1 MRWHSGP
8 LCLLAV
14 GATVEGPLCLW
25 EAHKRRHQLSRDRQC
40 DGIPLGGTEDRLPQL
55 WLVGVRLII
64 LVFLCCLPVAPSF
77 SASSSSSSSG
87 CQLVRQS
94 GLPCELAGEAAVLI
108 AASTNDALSRNQS
121 AALCRRVS
129 ECGVVSSVPLS
140 EPDSRRPLSCASLSV
155 LLLLLRRRTRA
166 CSRGSLS
173 SRLTRVQRLT
183 KFRQECMANLN
194 SRVIQFSLR
203 MRAREN
209 QFHLTHSMNPPRL
222 FTFVADEALT

>member
-1 MRWHSGP
+1 MESRW
-8 LCLLAV
+8 
-14 GATVEGPLCLW
+14 EG
-25 EAHKRRHQLSRDRQC
+25 RRTDSPSC
-40 DGIPLGGTEDRLPQL
+40 G
-55 WLVGVRLII
+55 WSAFASSSSSSSVA
-64 LVFLCCLPVAPSF
+64 FAPSF

>member
-1 MRWHSGP
+1 VRWNPAGRDGGQTP
-8 LCLLAV
+8 PAV
-14 GATVEGPLCLW
+14 AG
-25 EAHKRRHQLSRDRQC
+25 RRSPHH
-40 DGIPLGGTEDRLPQL
+40 PRLPL
-55 WLVGVRLII
+55 
-64 LVFLCCLPVAPSF
+64 LPPRPFSASSSSSSVAFAPSF